1 MRSYVAV
8 SSSCCLLYLLL
19 QRGSQGGRARGVAAA
34 VAALPFLLS
43 CASDLH
49 RCLRMSQSMWPLTWL
64 EVNLWVMCGRRLA
77 EMSKDSKY
85 KAVRN

>member
-19 QRGSQGGRARGVAAA
+19 QRGSQGGRARGVTAA

-43 CASDLH
+43 CASDLP
-49 RCLRMSQSMWPLTWL
+49 RCRMTQSMWPLPWL
-64 EVNLWVMCGRRLA
+64 GVDLGVMCGRRLA
-77 EMSKDSKY
+77 DEQRSQIQN
-85 KAVRN
+85 R